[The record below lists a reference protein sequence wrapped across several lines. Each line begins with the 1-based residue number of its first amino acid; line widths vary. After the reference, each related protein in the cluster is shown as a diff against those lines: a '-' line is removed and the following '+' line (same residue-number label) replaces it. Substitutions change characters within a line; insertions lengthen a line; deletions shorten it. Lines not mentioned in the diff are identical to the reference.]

1 MYVCVCHAV
10 TERDLAR
17 AREAGAESLRQVMEA
32 TGLGQSCETCLEYV
46 AGLLEGETSSAQ
58 VA

>member
-1 MYVCVCHAV
+1 M